1 MTIESIMRTPRKRR
15 TGEMAVVNSLR
26 FERTVYSGLLFRDGC
41 SQYINVPSLNI
52 YVKMSRS

>member
-52 YVKMSRS
+52 YVKK